1 MNNNGNVMFDLTN
14 DSLSKQEFDLKT
26 DKDIDTFNDKSQLSE
41 TQTLQ
46 PSQQPKCET
55 IESRL
60 AELHSMLNSLK
71 ITVASV
77 IQEVKQI
84 DKAYTKEKEK
94 ARKRERNN
102 WY

>member
-1 MNNNGNVMFDLTN
+1 MNNNENVMFDLTN
-14 DSLSKQEFDLKT
+14 DSLSIIDSELKT
-26 DKDIDTFNDKSQLSE
+26 EQDINILNATSQLSE
-41 TQTLQ
+41 TLTLQ
-46 PSQQPKCET
+46 SQQQPKCET

-84 DKAYTKEKEK
+84 DKASFSNYKSIIF
-94 ARKRERNN
+94 
-102 WY
+102 